1 MNVLFIGDLV
11 GPEAV
16 TYLVGRLPGLRQQ
29 YGIDLVVANAENTA
43 ITAPTPW
50 EGFGMT
56 LGIVEELLSGGV
68 DVITSGN
75 HGWDGPEMGEVH
87 RHPRVLRPY
96 NLPDTVPGK
105 GLIHLEVRGEAV
117 TVVNL
122 SSVRGI
128 IDDALPL
135 YETWRSLDLRGTV
148 IVDFHGD
155 AAWEKMIF
163 ATAIDGEAAA
173 VLGTHTHEPVHKLH
187 ILPKWTAL
195 VTDVGMT
202 GPTGSPGGFPLVHF
216 AAKYRGEDYASLP
229 PFQLAAGPMELGAV
243 VLRIEAGK
251 TRDIAR
257 IW

>member
-1 MNVLFIGDLV
+1 MNLLFIGDLV

-16 TYLVGRLPGLRQQ
+16 AYLVGRLPALRRE
-29 YGIDLVVANAENTA
+29 YNVDLVVANAENAA
-43 ITAPTPW
+43 ITATTPW

-56 LGIVEELLSGGV
+56 VRIVDDLLRAGV

-75 HGWDGPEMGEVH
+75 HGWDGPEMQEVH

-96 NLPDTVPGK
+96 NLPESVPGK
-105 GLIHLEVRGEAV
+105 GLIHLEVHGEPV

-122 SSVRGI
+122 SSVRGL
-128 IDDALPL
+128 IDGALPL
-135 YETWRSLDLRGTV
+135 YETWRTLDLRGTV

-187 ILPKWTAL
+187 ILPLGTAL

-202 GPTGSPGGFPLVHF
+202 GPTGSPGGFPLLHF
-216 AAKYRGEDYASLP
+216 AAKYRGEDYSALP
-229 PFQLAAGPMELGAV
+229 PFELATGPVELGAV
-243 VLRIEAGK
+243 VLRVERGK
-251 TRDIAR
+251 TQEIAR
-257 IW
+257 VW